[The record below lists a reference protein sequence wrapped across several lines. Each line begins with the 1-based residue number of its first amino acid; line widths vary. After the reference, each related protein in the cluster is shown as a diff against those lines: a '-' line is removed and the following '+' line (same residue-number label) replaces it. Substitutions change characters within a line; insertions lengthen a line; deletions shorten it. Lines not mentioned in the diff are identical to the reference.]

1 MTYTTIEDPTLIQK
15 ALKMRESGMF
25 LSEIANTLSK
35 ESGKR
40 ITQIAL
46 CRLFNSKKEEHAT
59 VAPLKNKKRRQG
71 QNGATPKTL
80 CPKCGEYLK
89 RNYVRDIVDGKQRFV
104 KSGWTCPSSNCDYIR
119 KDS

>member
-1 MTYTTIEDPTLIQK
+1 MTYTTIEDPVLVQK

-35 ESGKR
+35 ESEKR
-40 ITQIAL
+40 VTQIAL
-46 CRLFNSKKEEHAT
+46 CRLFVSQKEEHA
-59 VAPLKNKKRRQG
+59 LEKSRKNKKRRQG
-71 QNGATPKTL
+71 QNGATPKSL

-89 RNYVRDIVDGKQRFV
+89 RNYIREVVNGKQRFV
-104 KSGWTCPSSNCDYIR
+104 KSGWTCPSSVCDYIR